1 MSTPN
6 TKRPLDGILIVDL
19 SQIYN
24 GPYATFL
31 LATGGAHVIKVE
43 PPGGEP
49 LRKRGVVGGAA
60 LPFAML
66 NGCKQS
72 IVLDLKTEA
81 GKTALLDLIRQAD
94 VVVENFAPGTM
105 DRLGLSA
112 ETLQA
117 LNPRLI
123 YASSSGFGS
132 DGPYKSY
139 PAMDL
144 TVQAMSG
151 VMSITGYAD
160 RPPVKAGPAL
170 CDFFAGVHLY
180 GAIVTALY
188 EREHTGIA
196 RKLEV
201 SMQDAVYP
209 SLSSSLGMHW
219 GQQDAENPPPPRTG
233 NRHGGLAEAPYN
245 VYPTSDGW
253 IAIICVGEAH
263 WKSFA
268 KLMGQPEL
276 ADDPRFS
283 TLKQRVASMDTVDAI
298 VGAWTNQRSKEVAFK
313 EMMAAG
319 VPCAPVRDLTEVMN
333 DPNMHARGSL
343 QWQNHPELGRIV
355 VQHSPLRFAGVTPCT
370 LEPSHELGADTA
382 AVLRDRLGWSD
393 DAINHSLAQQ
403 KAARK

>member
-1 MSTPN
+1 MT
-6 TKRPLDGILIVDL
+6 TAETARPLDGILIVDL

-72 IVLDLKTEA
+72 IVLDLKTED
-81 GKTALLDLIRQAD
+81 GKTALLDLIKQAD

-105 DRLGLSA
+105 DRLGLGA
-112 ETLQA
+112 EKLQG

-180 GAIVTALY
+180 GAIVTALL
-188 EREHTGIA
+188 ERERTGIA

-201 SMQDAVYP
+201 AMQDAVYP

-219 GQQDAENPPPPRTG
+219 GQQGAENPPPPRTG

-276 ADDPRFS
+276 ADDPRFA

-298 VGAWTNQRSKEVAFK
+298 VGAWTSQRSKEVAFK

-333 DPNMHARGSL
+333 DPNMHARGAL
-343 QWQNHPELGRIV
+343 QWQNHPELGQIV
-355 VQHSPLRFAGVTPCT
+355 VQHSPLRFAGVTPCA
-370 LEPSHELGADTA
+370 LEPSHALGADTA
-382 AVLRDRLGWSD
+382 AVLRDRLGWSE
-393 DAINHSLAQQ
+393 DAINLSLAQQ